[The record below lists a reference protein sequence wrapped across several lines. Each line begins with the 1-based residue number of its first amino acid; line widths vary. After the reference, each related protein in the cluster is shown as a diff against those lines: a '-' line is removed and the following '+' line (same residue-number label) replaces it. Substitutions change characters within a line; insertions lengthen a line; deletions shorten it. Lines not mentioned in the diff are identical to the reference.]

1 MPMQPI
7 NQQATLDDRYRTLLT
22 LWSALTISIGMFFL
36 LTLMAPVENAVE
48 NKALSYA
55 LLAIGAVVV
64 IASYFV
70 KQRFLARSVNE
81 QNIGLVQSGMVTASA
96 LCEAA
101 AMLGL
106 LDYFLTGNRYYY
118 VLMIFAI
125 IGNLLNFPR
134 RDHLLAASYKNSQ
147 PKDLWK

>member
-1 MPMQPI
+1 MQPI
-7 NQQATLDDRYRTLLT
+7 NQQATLDARYRTLLT
-22 LWSALTISIGMFFL
+22 LWSALTVSIGMFFL

-48 NKALSYA
+48 NKTLSYV
-55 LLAIGAVVV
+55 LLAIGAIVV

-81 QNIGLVQSGMVTASA
+81 QNIDLVQIGMVTASA
-96 LCEAA
+96 LCEVA

-106 LDYFLTGNRYYY
+106 LDNFLTGNRYYY
-118 VLMIFAI
+118 VLMIIAI

-134 RDHLLAASYKNSQ
+134 RDHLLAASYKSSQ
-147 PKDLWK
+147 PKDPWK